1 MQKLIINAETMFDG
15 NVLVSNASVLI
26 SNGVILKVG
35 KPGDFKGAA
44 VNTRFLSPG
53 LIDMHMHLV
62 GFAQAYPQIRLFEY
76 FNKMLVYNGV
86 TTVRE
91 VGSYANTIYNFKN
104 SKEPRPRIY
113 SSIFLDG
120 DKPIWGMSFLIKD
133 KSQVRELIR
142 TCRASGTKWV
152 KVYQGIRPELL
163 STIIKEAHSSGLK
176 VAGHLGETKSKDACL
191 MGIDTIEH
199 LSYLMGTV
207 GRASSDF
214 YKAWAKTD
222 VDSKSIGELVEAL
235 ARSRTAV
242 CPTLI
247 VTQMGLF
254 PSPEY
259 SKYMRVLFPYTKAY
273 KNQHPKPHLAKIS
286 TAVRT
291 RAFRNII
298 KLTRRLNES
307 GVTLIA
313 GSDATN
319 PFVAPGFSMHQEL
332 RLLVAS
338 GMTPIEALKTATS
351 NAAAVLGN
359 SKLGRIKLGCSADLV
374 LYSESPVSDIR
385 NSSKITHVVLEGKL
399 IKADIT
405 ELTSKSTLKRFL
417 PKSPGPQR
425 HRK

>member
-26 SNGVILKVG
+26 GNGVILKVG
-35 KPGDFKGAA
+35 KLGDFKGAA
-44 VNTRFLSPG
+44 VNARFLSPG

-113 SSIFLDG
+113 SSVFLDG
-120 DKPIWGMSFLIKD
+120 DKPVWRMSFLIRD
-133 KSQVRELIR
+133 KSQARELIR
-142 TCRASGTKWV
+142 MCGAFGATWV
-152 KVYQGIRPELL
+152 KAYQGIGPELL
-163 STIIKEAHSSGLK
+163 RTIIKEAHSNGLK
-176 VAGHLGETKSKDACL
+176 VAAHLGKTSSKNACL

-199 LSYLMGTV
+199 VSYLISAGV
-207 GRASSDF
+207 VKSSTDL
-214 YKAWAKTD
+214 YKVWSKAD
-222 VDSKSIGELVEAL
+222 IDSKSIGELVDAL

-247 VTQMGLF
+247 VTQMDLF

-273 KNQHPKPHLAKIS
+273 KNRRPKSRIAKIS
-286 TAVRT
+286 AAARA
-291 RAFRNII
+291 RAFNNII
-298 KLTRRLNES
+298 RLTRKLNDA

-332 RLLVAS
+332 GLLVAS

-359 SKLGRIKLGCSADLV
+359 SKLGKIKSGCSADLV
-374 LYSESPVSDIR
+374 LYSESPASDIK
-385 NSSKITHVVLEGKL
+385 NSSKITHVVLGGRL
-399 IKADIT
+399 IKTDIT
-405 ELTSKSTLKRFL
+405 ELTSKSTLKRLL
-417 PKSPGPQR
+417 P
-425 HRK
+425 RKKAKK